1 MVISGKKKNYKDDF
15 YADGTKLFCIVCKHV
30 VDHKQKSTIDNHLE
44 TPYVFLCI
52 ENTKNLLRAGI
63 ENPPLNQ
70 TVLLFKEIQSFNP
83 NLSELLQ
90 KNISLYSYIKEFINP
105 EDEWIIY
112 SEDNEFLVKGLDLN
126 KYWNDKQLILPL
138 FSRIALEYMWLPVS
152 GVDVE

>member
-70 TVLLFKEIQSFNP
+70 SMIDLCRIQNVSEESLIPRFSQAFITLSMTNCINMLTEI
-83 NLSELLQ
+83 
-90 KNISLYSYIKEFINP
+90 
-105 EDEWIIY
+105 
-112 SEDNEFLVKGLDLN
+112 
-126 KYWNDKQLILPL
+126 
-138 FSRIALEYMWLPVS
+138 
-152 GVDVE
+152 